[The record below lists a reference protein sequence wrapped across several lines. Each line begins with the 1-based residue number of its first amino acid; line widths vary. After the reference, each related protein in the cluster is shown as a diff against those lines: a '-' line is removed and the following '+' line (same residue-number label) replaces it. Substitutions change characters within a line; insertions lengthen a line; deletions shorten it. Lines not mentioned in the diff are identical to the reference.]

1 MWPFLITDLKPVV
14 VSDDIQPAETAE
26 DQPRPRRTGTFTPA
40 ETRAASER
48 QTYADD
54 MRGEELE
61 THLTER
67 LGQLRVSG
75 SADIASVMGDVMRL
89 LGGHG
94 AMGVDHL
101 SVGLAVAQ
109 ALGVRPVDNTP
120 PVRDDLSRFG
130 VFVDQAARL
139 GLTPEQT
146 ERVGRQINETPDRRL
161 PDDTRT
167 QLIDQTVKGGASRD
181 EAEREVTR
189 LEVTARLLP
198 NTLTAHGLVNIPP
211 VTISPQIDVTV
222 NAPTPG
228 GETARNTV
236 AMDGSGSVIGGGS

>member
-1 MWPFLITDLKPVV
+1 
-14 VSDDIQPAETAE
+14 
-26 DQPRPRRTGTFTPA
+26 
-40 ETRAASER
+40 
-48 QTYADD
+48 
-54 MRGEELE
+54 MRGQELE
-61 THLTER
+61 NHLTER

-109 ALGVRPVDNTP
+109 ALGVTPAGDRP

-130 VFVDQAARL
+130 IFIDQAARL

-161 PDDTRT
+161 PDETRT
-167 QLIDQTVKGGASRD
+167 QLIDQTIKAGASRD
-181 EAEREVTR
+181 EAEREITR

-198 NTLTAHGLVNIPP
+198 NTLTAHGLVTVPP
-211 VTISPQIDVTV
+211 VTVSPQIAVTV
-222 NAPTPG
+222 NAPSGSSSDTY
-228 GETARNTV
+228 TD
-236 AMDGSGSVIGGGS
+236 AMRKATSMAGSGSVIGGSS